1 MKSIYCL
8 YAIMLAVATI
18 SEVYSGKCEFM
29 CLRKAIRCK
38 RQKKDYCCE
47 EFKKCGLEKC
57 GEPDLRCEDKRGS
70 WNKRYYNDFELS
82 QEEDDDMSLP
92 YF

>member
-1 MKSIYCL
+1 
-8 YAIMLAVATI
+8 MLAVATI

-57 GEPDLRCEDKRGS
+57 GEPDLR
-70 WNKRYYNDFELS
+70 
-82 QEEDDDMSLP
+82 
-92 YF
+92 